1 LQVTKLLVAGGGTG
15 GHVFP
20 ALAVTQEWLRRAEAK
35 GEMREAVFVGTDRG
49 LENKLV
55 PPTGI
60 PLEKIRS
67 AGLKGAGG
75 MKLARHLAMLGP
87 AMLDSSAILRRHK
100 FVAAFGMGGYAA
112 GPVLLRAAMAGI
124 PIVIFEPNAA
134 PGFTNRV
141 MARFATRIA
150 TGYEETARAW
160 GPKAVMTGCPV
171 REEFQFVAPR
181 RPQPPFRILIT
192 GGSQGARPINRAV
205 RELLPHLVAHR
216 DQIEI
221 VHQTGEKEFEDVQAA
236 YVSAGMPGLV
246 QPFLRDMPQRLAWAD
261 LIISRAGQTTIA
273 EIAAVGRAAIFIPF
287 AGAADAHQQRNAEAL
302 SREGAARMITEDQ
315 LTGARLAREILG
327 LLAQPDEL
335 MSLAGKAHKFARPDA
350 TKEIVNLIEQVARP

>member
-1 LQVTKLLVAGGGTG
+1 VTKLLVAGGGTG

-20 ALAVTQEWLRRAEAK
+20 ALAVTKEWLRRADEK
-35 GEMREAVFVGTDRG
+35 GEVREAVFVGTERG

-55 PPTGI
+55 PQVGI

-75 MKLARHLAMLGP
+75 IKLARHLAMLGP

-100 FVAAFGMGGYAA
+100 FAVAFGMGGYAA

-141 MARFATRIA
+141 LARFAKRIA
-150 TGYEETARAW
+150 TGYQETARAW
-160 GPKAVMTGCPV
+160 GPKAVATGCPV
-171 REEFQFVAPR
+171 REEFQFAAPR

-192 GGSQGARPINRAV
+192 GGSQGARPINRAA
-205 RELLPHLVAHR
+205 REALPHLAAHR
-216 DQIEI
+216 DQLEI
-221 VHQTGEKEFEDVQAA
+221 VHQTGEREYEEVRTA
-236 YVSAGMPGLV
+236 YANAGMPCVV
-246 QPFLRDMPQRLAWAD
+246 QPFLRDMPQRLVWAD

-302 SREGAARMITEDQ
+302 ARDGAARMITEDV
-315 LTGARLAREILG
+315 LSGARLAEEIMN
-327 LLAQPDEL
+327 LLARPDEL
-335 MSLAGKAHKFARPDA
+335 VVLAGKAHKFARPDA
-350 TKEIVNLIEQVARP
+350 TKEIVNLIEQVTRP